1 MLLDCIIWH
10 GSPILLHL
18 GKFEIRWY
26 GLLFAL
32 GFLLGSQIMSYIF
45 QKEERLLK
53 DVDIL
58 TLHIVLGTIIGA
70 RLGNVLFYEFSY
82 FSQHP
87 LEIFLPVVFEPK
99 LKFIGYQGF
108 ASHGAAIGILV
119 AIYIY
124 VNYSI
129 DLHGWP
135 PKLTI
140 KKHRRAG
147 QSYLWITDR
156 LMIVVALAGCLIRI
170 GNFMNSEVIGKPTH
184 SHYGV
189 LFVQDV
195 TQQLR
200 SSSAIAGVKITK
212 SNAKPTNDSSYLPVT
227 LTVVFS
233 HGSFEE
239 RAIRN
244 FLEHNIKHLLVEN
257 YYIGRHIDEPATRP
271 LSYELSRNSRG
282 AYVAH
287 INTLGI
293 CRHPAQLYESFSC
306 LVLFFL
312 LFYRWSTKKSLLRPG
327 EMLGLLL
334 VIVFGLRV
342 FYELFKESKVA
353 FAGDFGLLRVPQ
365 LLSLPLLIAGIL
377 LVIYSRRS
385 SKGTG

>member
-1 MLLDCIIWH
+1 MILACMIWNS
-10 GSPILLHL
+10 SPILLHL

-32 GFLLGSQIMSYIF
+32 GFLLGAQIMSYIF
-45 QKEERLLK
+45 KKEGRPLK

-70 RLGNVLFYEFSY
+70 RLGHVLFYEFSY
-82 FSQHP
+82 FFQHP
-87 LEIFLPVVFEPK
+87 LEIFLPVVFEPTF
-99 LKFIGYQGF
+99 KFIGYQGF

-119 AIYIY
+119 AIYLY
-124 VNYSI
+124 VNYTIS
-129 DLHGWP
+129 LHGWP

-147 QSYLWITDR
+147 QSYLWVTDR

-170 GNFMNSEVIGKPTH
+170 GNFMNSEVIGKATH
-184 SHYGV
+184 SQYGV
-189 LFVQDV
+189 LFAQDV

-200 SSSAIAGVKITK
+200 SSSAIEDVKITK
-212 SNAKPTNDSSYLPVT
+212 SNAKPTNDSRYLPIT
-227 LTVVFS
+227 LTVVFN
-233 HGSFEE
+233 HGSSEE
-239 RAIRN
+239 SAIRN
-244 FLEHNIKHLLVEN
+244 FLAQDVKHWLVEN
-257 YYIGRHIDEPATRP
+257 SYIGRHIDEPATRP
-271 LSYELSRNSRG
+271 LSYELSRNRRG

-306 LVLFFL
+306 LVLFLL
-312 LFYRWSTKKSLLRPG
+312 LFYRWSTKKNVLRPG

-365 LLSLPLLIAGIL
+365 LLSLPLVIAGIVL
-377 LVIYSRRS
+377 LIYNRKS
-385 SKGTG
+385 SKRTR